1 MENNRNHETSSGK
14 DETVRYVLSAD
25 ELQGIIRRAL
35 DEGGDRAGRRDR
47 TENGDRSGAD
57 DRADRNGTAG
67 TQSRWQSG
75 FTGEGEY
82 VIDLK
87 MAMTALAKRWWIIL
101 LATLIGGLVMLG
113 YARYNYSP
121 QYRATIKLYV
131 TNNTTAGNV
140 TVISTSDIVAA
151 QTLIPTYNE
160 ILLTRDF
167 LDKSNGGVIEK
178 YKAATGKDITFAQ
191 LSDMLVSGAVPDT
204 QIYYVTVT
212 SGDPDQAMKL
222 ANIIYDELP
231 RKLQEKVQGSSVEQI
246 DKAASAVLV
255 TPNFGSKVL
264 IGALLGLVLSAG
276 YAILVGC
283 VLNDKLE
290 SAAWLSSAFPS
301 VPVLAQIPD
310 TQRGS
315 SRNDYDGYGYDYGYG
330 YGYGYGYEQAS
341 RPAHHAKSKSHKE
354 DEADKTG
361 KADTTGKT
369 DAVTKDTAG
378 TDGADASGRKGE

>member
-1 MENNRNHETSSGK
+1 MENNRTHETSSGK
-14 DETVRYVLSAD
+14 DETDRYVLSA
-25 ELQGIIRRAL
+25 EAQQGIIRRAL

-47 TENGDRSGAD
+47 TENGDRTGAD

-178 YKAATGKDITFAQ
+178 YKAATG
-191 LSDMLVSGAVPDT
+191 
-204 QIYYVTVT
+204 
-212 SGDPDQAMKL
+212 
-222 ANIIYDELP
+222 
-231 RKLQEKVQGSSVEQI
+231 
-246 DKAASAVLV
+246 
-255 TPNFGSKVL
+255 
-264 IGALLGLVLSAG
+264 
-276 YAILVGC
+276 
-283 VLNDKLE
+283 
-290 SAAWLSSAFPS
+290 
-301 VPVLAQIPD
+301 
-310 TQRGS
+310 
-315 SRNDYDGYGYDYGYG
+315 
-330 YGYGYGYEQAS
+330 
-341 RPAHHAKSKSHKE
+341 
-354 DEADKTG
+354 
-361 KADTTGKT
+361 
-369 DAVTKDTAG
+369 
-378 TDGADASGRKGE
+378 

>member
-14 DETVRYVLSAD
+14 DENVRYVLSAD

-255 TPNFGSKVL
+255 TPNFGRQGSDRCV
-264 IGALLGLVLSAG
+264 AG
-276 YAILVGC
+276 SC
-283 VLNDKLE
+283 
-290 SAAWLSSAFPS
+290 
-301 VPVLAQIPD
+301 PVCRICNP
-310 TQRGS
+310 
-315 SRNDYDGYGYDYGYG
+315 
-330 YGYGYGYEQAS
+330 
-341 RPAHHAKSKSHKE
+341 
-354 DEADKTG
+354 
-361 KADTTGKT
+361 
-369 DAVTKDTAG
+369 
-378 TDGADASGRKGE
+378 GRLCTER

>member
-67 TQSRWQSG
+67 TQPRWQSG

-101 LATLIGGLVMLG
+101 LATLVGGLIMLG

-167 LDKSNGGVIEK
+167 LDKSNGVIEK

-212 SGDPDQAMKL
+212 SGDPDQAMRL

-255 TPNFGSKVL
+255 APNFGSKVL

-301 VPVLAQIPD
+301 VPVLAQVPD

-361 KADTTGKT
+361 KM

-378 TDGADASGRKGE
+378 MDGADASGRKGE